1 MAVERGE
8 INLTNGLA
16 VWAND
21 LQPTKSCGQRGC
33 DCRRRIRVAAA
44 PNTLVPSSAGFDA
57 ARLARAS
64 CGIQSHLAPPFDQTM
79 VVSAHG
85 RILLTQSRWHQSVD
99 GLIGGLRCANPP
111 YALLRHHQRLIRLP

>member
-8 INLTNGLA
+8 INLANGLA
-16 VWAND
+16 VRAND
-21 LQPTKSCGQRGC
+21 LQPTKSRSQRGC
-33 DCRRRIRVAAA
+33 DCRRRIRVAATSDA
-44 PNTLVPSSAGFDA
+44 IIPSPARLNA
-57 ARLARAS
+57 TRLARAI
-64 CGIQSHLAPPFDQTM
+64 CGIQSHLAPPLDQTM

-111 YALLRHHQRLIRLP
+111 YALNGI